1 MPLLFIPAIQQI
13 THRVGLSIAALPGL
27 DVSQG
32 EAHILA
38 HLADHG
44 ESTIAELH
52 RALAHKRSTLTSIL
66 DRLAGHRWIVRRVS
80 ETDRRSFAIAL
91 TPTGKVRARKVL
103 RHLESI
109 EREME
114 NTLTRE
120 ESRQFGELLARLADP
135 HVGVV

>member
-52 RALAHKRSTLTSIL
+52 RSPKLAAPTLLVVGET
-66 DRLAGHRWIVRRVS
+66 VR
-80 ETDRRSFAIAL
+80 F
-91 TPTGKVRARKVL
+91 
-103 RHLESI
+103 
-109 EREME
+109 
-114 NTLTRE
+114 
-120 ESRQFGELLARLADP
+120 ADP
-135 HVGVV
+135 VVLAQQFSVPAVAANAPN